1 LVAAGSR
8 AIVIVNPYHGDHQE
22 DGGSITKLL
31 TDDYLGNDAISAGIL
46 LRRDMTADKAMACY
60 KSHGDHHPV
69 FIHAGFSEPKALAT
83 ALGDELQRTANVFI
97 DTHATLLYRKHFD
110 SSERFLVKDGFKR
123 QKNADYDPVEAFSDL
138 HVIYKDL
145 GMSGFGDFLTVGDA
159 YSEGGGPAYAV
170 AIHLT
175 FIDPDRDD
183 EMYIYHFVSDT
194 NSTPTDPA
202 GKFAQALAKDREER
216 YPSAGALASDLRTAI
231 ADEAPATVA
240 APTDRPTLLQATARP
255 QKRRWGW
262 IAAAAVLIALATLA
276 AVIWATRDSSSGGS
290 ATDLRP
296 FVDRVE
302 NVLTQAAAGR
312 SEIASAIRQGSTCK
326 ITNADAAQRIA
337 SVADNRQS
345 ILQQLAGL
353 SGPTPA
359 TDRMATLLQQG
370 LQASFEADR
379 HYRDWFLASTKCPPP
394 PNQSFVLAQ
403 KSDRRA
409 TTAKELFVGRFD
421 QLAATLRNKRQWTAG
436 DF

>member
-1 LVAAGSR
+1 MYRPYFRGKQFELITIRETAPLLAAKGFIPIIEPVREALGGLGKTLQALVAAGSR

-123 QKNADYDPVEAFSDL
+123 QKNADYDPLEAFSDL

-202 GKFAQALAKDREER
+202 GKFAQALAKMMAKLDSGDSKITET
-216 YPSAGALASDLRTAI
+216 TAI
-231 ADEAPATVA
+231 TEFRELFEKQHFPGLGYVKK
-240 APTDRPTLLQATARP
+240 LSM
-255 QKRRWGW
+255 KHH
-262 IAAAAVLIALATLA
+262 IETLA
-276 AVIWATRDSSSGGS
+276 AYLG
-290 ATDLRP
+290 
-296 FVDRVE
+296 
-302 NVLTQAAAGR
+302 
-312 SEIASAIRQGSTCK
+312 
-326 ITNADAAQRIA
+326 
-337 SVADNRQS
+337 
-345 ILQQLAGL
+345 
-353 SGPTPA
+353 
-359 TDRMATLLQQG
+359 
-370 LQASFEADR
+370 
-379 HYRDWFLASTKCPPP
+379 
-394 PNQSFVLAQ
+394 
-403 KSDRRA
+403 
-409 TTAKELFVGRFD
+409 
-421 QLAATLRNKRQWTAG
+421 
-436 DF
+436 